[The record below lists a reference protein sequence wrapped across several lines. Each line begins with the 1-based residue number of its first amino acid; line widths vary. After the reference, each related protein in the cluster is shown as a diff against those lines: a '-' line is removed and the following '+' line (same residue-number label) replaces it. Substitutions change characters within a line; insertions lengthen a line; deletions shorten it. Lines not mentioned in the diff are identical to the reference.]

1 VPGCY
6 YQNIWY
12 TGSDAFRKKVGVWSY
27 SFSGGGE
34 TTTSDS
40 GGQTCE
46 IAIDWSEEEPTCTE
60 DCSEGELTSGNTSP
74 KKGPRIVTST
84 SWGYEWDWSEEFSGA
99 FDNGSESVTFSDEVT
114 LASVKAEAEE
124 HFPDFGAWGDGEAS
138 ASFARFGVASF
149 SATKAQWKIV
159 HPPSPTCYL
168 KVWLQETYTPG
179 YGDPVVT
186 NLTPYVW
193 QATGN
198 PCVPVEEWETPI
210 ETGEEDVE
218 LPTETGTRTIAI
230 LAYSFLPD
238 YDPVADGGP
247 NGFPA

>member
-1 VPGCY
+1 M
-6 YQNIWY
+6 
-12 TGSDAFRKKVGVWSY
+12 
-27 SFSGGGE
+27 
-34 TTTSDS
+34 
-40 GGQTCE
+40 
-46 IAIDWSEEEPTCTE
+46 
-60 DCSEGELTSGNTSP
+60 
-74 KKGPRIVTST
+74 
-84 SWGYEWDWSEEFSGA
+84 
-99 FDNGSESVTFSDEVT
+99 
-114 LASVKAEAEE
+114 KAEAEE

-138 ASFARFGVASF
+138 ASFARFGIASF
-149 SATKAQWKIV
+149 SATKAQYKIV

-193 QATGN
+193 QATSN

-210 ETGEEDVE
+210 ETGEEDIE
-218 LPTETGTRTIAI
+218 LPAETGARTIAI